1 MMNFDHLSMEVD
13 FKNERRKVMFSAIFS
28 VTLIA
33 TLWIIKI
40 YEWFFNLDLHAFAL
54 KPRTLSGLLGIITE
68 PLLHG
73 DWGHLFSNS
82 VPLFLLLMATL
93 YFYRG
98 IGLRVLGYIWLFTGI
113 GVWLFA
119 RDNYHIGASG
129 IVYGLATFLAIS
141 GILRHDSRLM
151 SISLLIIFLY
161 GGMIW
166 GVLPL
171 FHHVSWESHL
181 MGSLAGVFCAYRY
194 RRQGPAIRRYF
205 DDEDEQA
212 VSQDEF
218 LDEPMG
224 PMPPPDFHPGN
235 LSQHFPGGYSYWYVP
250 KESEEESKP

>member
-1 MMNFDHLSMEVD
+1 MNFDHLSMEVD

-235 LSQHFPGGYSYWYVP
+235 LSQHFPEGYSYWYVP

>member
-1 MMNFDHLSMEVD
+1 MDIALTQTEID

-28 VTLIA
+28 VTLVLL
-33 TLWIIKI
+33 LWIIKI
-40 YEWFFNLDLHAFAL
+40 YEWFFDLDLHAFAL
-54 KPRTLSGLLGIITE
+54 KPRTLRGLPGIITE
-68 PLLHG
+68 PLLHA
-73 DWGHLFSNS
+73 DWSHLFSNS

-113 GVWLFA
+113 GVWFFA
-119 RDNYHIGASG
+119 RDSYHIGASG

-181 MGSLAGVFCAYRY
+181 MGSLAGAFCAYRY
-194 RRQGPAIRRYF
+194 RNQGPAIRRYF
-205 DDEDEQA
+205 EDEDESLDTQ
-212 VSQDEF
+212 VEF
-218 LDEPMG
+218 HEEQMG
-224 PMPPPDFHPGN
+224 PFPPPDFPHGQ
-235 LSQHFPGGYSYWYVP
+235 LSQHFPGGYSYSYVP
-250 KESEEESKP
+250 KDKEEESKP

>member
-1 MMNFDHLSMEVD
+1 MNFDHLSMEVD

-54 KPRTLSGLLGIITE
+54 KPRTLSGLLGVITE

>member
-1 MMNFDHLSMEVD
+1 MDIALTQTEID
-13 FKNERRKVMFSAIFS
+13 LKNERRKVMFSAIFS
-28 VTLIA
+28 VTLVLL
-33 TLWIIKI
+33 LWIIKI

-54 KPRTLSGLLGIITE
+54 KPRTLRGLPGIITE

-73 DWGHLFSNS
+73 DWSHLFSNS

-113 GVWLFA
+113 GVWFFA
-119 RDNYHIGASG
+119 RDSYHIGASG
-129 IVYGLATFLAIS
+129 IVYGLASFLAIS

-181 MGSLAGVFCAYRY
+181 MGSLAGAFCAYRY
-194 RRQGPAIRRYF
+194 RNQGPAIRRYF
-205 DDEDEQA
+205 EDEDEQA

-224 PMPPPDFHPGN
+224 PIPPPDFHPGH
-235 LSQHFPGGYSYWYVP
+235 LSQHFPGGYLYRYVP
-250 KESEEESKP
+250 KEPEEESKP

>member
-1 MMNFDHLSMEVD
+1 MNFDHLSMEVD

-54 KPRTLSGLLGIITE
+54 KPRTLSGLLGVITE

-235 LSQHFPGGYSYWYVP
+235 LSQHFPGGYSYWYVS

>member
-1 MMNFDHLSMEVD
+1 MNNDLLSLEVD

-40 YEWFFNLDLHAFAL
+40 YEWFFSLDLHAFAL
-54 KPRTLSGLLGIITE
+54 KPRTLSGLPGIVTE

-194 RRQGPAIRRYF
+194 RHQGPAIRRYF
-205 DDEDEQA
+205 EDEDEQA
-212 VSQDEF
+212 ISQDEF

-224 PMPPPDFHPGN
+224 PIPPPNFHPGQ